1 MPDKRQNP
9 YTPPV
14 DDKTPILHHGKK
26 EREPIGWWWPFVIS
40 LAFTPGALLA
50 NVSYGSAHGDNILD
64 TITDGTMFPLAE
76 ALAKLAGSN
85 KLEEIFVLLQFPL
98 YGAVL
103 SLCSWKNRFRLG
115 CGIIAACH
123 VVSYIYIRFT

>member
-9 YTPPV
+9 YSAPV
-14 DDKTPILHHGKK
+14 DDKTPELHHGKK
-26 EREPIGWWWPFVIS
+26 AHESVGWWWPFVIS
-40 LAFTPGALLA
+40 LAFTPGALIA

-64 TITDGTMFPLAE
+64 TITDGTMFPFAE

-98 YGAVL
+98 YGVVL
-103 SLCSWKNRFRLG
+103 SFCLWKNRFRIG
-115 CGIIAACH
+115 WSIVAVRH
-123 VVSYIYIRFT
+123 VVSYIYVRFT